1 LNLVQRELKLLA
13 NEHKEKHAAL
23 EKLLASIPLIS
34 MISKLMSVEIDFPAG
49 CHCYLGGVHNL
60 PRYTL
65 HAAFN
70 TTSTQAA

>member
-23 EKLLASIPLIS
+23 EKLLASTLLIGI
-34 MISKLMSVEIDFPAG
+34 ISKLIFVEIDFPPG
-49 CHCYLGGVHNL
+49 SHCYLGGAHNL